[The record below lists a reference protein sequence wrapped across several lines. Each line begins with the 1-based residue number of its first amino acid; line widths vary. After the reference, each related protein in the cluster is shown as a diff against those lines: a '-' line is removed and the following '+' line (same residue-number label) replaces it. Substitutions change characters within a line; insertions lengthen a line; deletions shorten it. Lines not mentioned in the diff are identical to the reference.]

1 MGTVLPE
8 IGDAIAAWFAKQHL
22 FFVATAPSGDDG
34 HVNLSP
40 KGARES
46 FAVLGPHE
54 VAYVDLYG
62 SGAETIAHLKQNG
75 RIVLMFSAFEGPP
88 RIIRLHGRGDVV
100 EQADPRFAELFANF
114 TIREQ
119 VMPTVRS
126 VIRIDVER
134 IADSCGFVVPEMEY
148 VRDREQ
154 LFKGAEVVIR
164 KHGADAIRDYCDV
177 NNAESIDGLPALT
190 PFGDDVTEDRRRT
203 FAHEGR
209 KL

>member
-8 IGDAIAAWFAKQHL
+8 ITDAVSAWFAKQHL
-22 FFVATAPSGDDG
+22 FFVATAPSGEDG

-62 SGAETIAHLKQNG
+62 SGVETVAHLKQNG
-75 RIVLMFSAFEGPP
+75 RVVLMFCAFEGPP
-88 RIIRLHGRGDVV
+88 KIVRLHGRGEVV
-100 EQADPRFAELFANF
+100 EQADPRFGRLFAHF
-114 TIREQ
+114 TIPDH

-134 IADSCGFVVPEMEY
+134 IADSCGFVVPEMTY

-154 LFKGAEVVIR
+154 LFKGAATLIR
-164 KHGADAIRDYCDV
+164 KQGPDAIRDYCDV
-177 NNAESIDGLPALT
+177 NNARSIDGLPALS
-190 PFGDDVTEDRRRT
+190 PYGADVSDDQRRMY
-203 FAHEGR
+203 AHEGR